1 MRKRYC
7 DVPVLICRREG
18 TIDVA
23 NSVSARWHGDDYQAR
38 FFWYQAAAL
47 KDPDHPY
54 VVEVSYEADGP
65 KAFDDVIVR
74 YDPARVNTSGP
85 ERISADFHQIK
96 FHVVEGGRF
105 GFADLVDPAFIGAT
119 RVSILERL
127 REAKATAPANSA
139 FTLITTDRPRDDD
152 PLADIL
158 SNTDGSLRW
167 DKLSMGGNRSRMG
180 KVRLCWRNHLG
191 LASDDDLRTLL
202 ANFHIKAGYRT
213 LDQLREEVN
222 LRFQIAGLK
231 PCVQTTAFVYDD
243 AARKLKAA
251 QRYTFTRD
259 DFAQLCVEE
268 GWVRMETAKPALNVA
283 LRSFSDGPNDRF
295 DATADNTLNLVG
307 RFDGRALADG
317 VTWSDLEPD
326 VRTFLRRYV
335 GKDAVRLF
343 LDAHASFAFLAG
355 DCLGLKTGV
364 VAELVQK
371 GRAGTSIWRA
381 DDGQDGPDP
390 ILQTAVVGTGPDI
403 ALVLSLSRNAMA
415 DVRTYVEAELP
426 SVGRILDLSPTNGPR
441 QSALE
446 GGAHAAR
453 IADAAAEAVKSARL
467 SVGATVHIFVSGPNA
482 AAFFMG
488 QHASSL
494 GRWQLY
500 EFDFSRRVDGSYSP
514 SFAGV

>member
-1 MRKRYC
+1 M
-7 DVPVLICRREG
+7 
-18 TIDVA
+18 A
-23 NSVSARWHGDDYQAR
+23 NAVTARWHGDDYQAR

-74 YDPARVNTSGP
+74 YDPARVNATGP

-105 GFADLVDPAFIGAT
+105 GFADLIDPEFIGAT
-119 RVSILERL
+119 SVSILERL
-127 REAKATAPANSA
+127 REAKTTAPANSA
-139 FTLITTDRPRDDD
+139 FTLVTTDRPRDDD
-152 PLADIL
+152 PLSDIL
-158 SNTDGSLRW
+158 SNSDGSLRW
-167 DKLSMGGNRSRMG
+167 DKLNVGGDRSRMG
-180 KVRLCWRNHLG
+180 KVRSCWRNHLG
-191 LASDDDLRTLL
+191 LASDDELRALL

-222 LRFQIAGLK
+222 LRFQVAGLK

-268 GWVRMETAKPALNVA
+268 GWVRVDTAKPALNVA

-295 DATADNTLNLVG
+295 DATPDNTLNLVG
-307 RFDGRALADG
+307 QFDGRALAAG
-317 VTWSDLEPD
+317 VTWSDVEPN
-326 VRTFLRRYV
+326 VRAFLQRYV
-335 GKDAVRLF
+335 AHDAVRLF

-364 VAELVQK
+364 AVELVQK
-371 GRAGTSIWRA
+371 GRSGTSIWRA

-390 ILQTAVVGTGPDI
+390 VVQTSDLGEGPDL
-403 ALVLSLSRNAMA
+403 ALVLGLSRNALA
-415 DVRTYVEAELP
+415 DVCDYVQSKLP
-426 SVGRILDLSPTNGPR
+426 SVGRVLDVSPANGPG
-441 QSALE
+441 QSALV

-453 IADAAAEAVKSARL
+453 IADVAAEAVKSARAP
-467 SVGATVHIFVSGPNA
+467 VGATVHIFVSGPNA
-482 AAFFMG
+482 AAFFLG

-494 GRWQLY
+494 GRWQVY

-514 SFAGV
+514 SFGGA